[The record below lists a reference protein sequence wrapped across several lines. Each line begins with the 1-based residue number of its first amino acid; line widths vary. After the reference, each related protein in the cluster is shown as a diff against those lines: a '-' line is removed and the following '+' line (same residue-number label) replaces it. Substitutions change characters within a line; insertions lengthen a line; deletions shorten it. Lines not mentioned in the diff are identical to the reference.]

1 LYAWQNKAKMLNLF
15 NACRALP
22 EIGDVAKAHLQSEC
36 ERLEQETARY
46 VSLTQSALETTT
58 IISDS
63 THRNL
68 AIELLLRCFN
78 VAFIIVGDL

>member
-1 LYAWQNKAKMLNLF
+1 MHVGIPRNL
-15 NACRALP
+15 
-22 EIGDVAKAHLQSEC
+22 GQAKAHLQSEC

-63 THRNL
+63 MRRNL

-78 VAFIIVGDL
+78 SGFIIVGDL

>member
-1 LYAWQNKAKMLNLF
+1 MLNLF
-15 NACRALP
+15 NACRVLP
-22 EIGDVAKAHLQSEC
+22 EIWDRRKPHLQLEC

-58 IISDS
+58 IISGS
-63 THRNL
+63 TRRNL